1 MLYGLKTAIRWLGEG
16 SAWLTGLMVLTT
28 VLIVVLRYAFGT
40 GALALQESVVYAHAA
55 VVAFGLAY
63 ALQVDAHVRVDLF
76 YAGFS
81 DRVKARIDLLGH
93 LFLLLPVSAAL
104 FYLSLDYVSAS
115 WRIREVSS
123 EVGGLPAVYLLKTLI
138 PVSAALLLLQGVV
151 LIAETAQRA
160 FGPTAASHQHE
171 PRGADSP

>member
-1 MLYGLKTAIRWLGEG
+1 MLNGMRTAIRWLGEG

-40 GALALQESVVYAHAA
+40 GALALQESVVYAHAT

-63 ALQVDAHVRVDLF
+63 TLQVDAHVRVDLF
-76 YAGFS
+76 YARFS
-81 DRVKARIDLLGH
+81 DRLQARIDLFGH
-93 LFLLLPVSAAL
+93 LLLLLPVAGAL
-104 FYLSLDYVSAS
+104 FYLSLDYVAAS

-151 LIAETAQRA
+151 LIGETAKRA
-160 FGPTAASHQHE
+160 FGADASSRQDNDRE
-171 PRGADSP
+171 ATSR